1 MKANILR
8 SAVAATVMSGVM
20 LTSYVAPA
28 RANGTTNTI
37 IGVAAGIAAIATAV
51 NVAHKN
57 QVAHT
62 VEGYLP
68 DGSVVYEDGHA
79 VAPNGYSWYP
89 GNQGQQ
95 IACNDQQC
103 TIYGNGQYGHG
114 YNNNGPYY
122 GNSGYNGGWYGNDG
136 YYGNNDNDG
145 DEYYGSQNHHRRP
158 PNT

>member
-1 MKANILR
+1 MKINILR

-28 RANGTTNTI
+28 RADGTTNTI

-51 NVAHKN
+51 NVEHKN

-68 DGSVVYEDGHA
+68 DGSTVYEDGHV

-95 IACNDQQC
+95 IACNNEQC
-103 TIYGNGQYGHG
+103 TIYGNSQYG
-114 YNNNGPYY
+114 Y
-122 GNSGYNGGWYGNDG
+122 SGYNGNNG
-136 YYGNNDNDG
+136 YYNGNNG
-145 DEYYGSQNHHRRP
+145 YYPNGQPRP
-158 PNT
+158 